1 MRTPSSSRPAG
12 MKTPLDSVAGTI
24 LCGFA
29 LTVLLLVILRAIVS
43 AGAG

>member
-1 MRTPSSSRPAG
+1 

-24 LCGFA
+24 LCGLA

>member
-1 MRTPSSSRPAG
+1 

-24 LCGFA
+24 FCGLA
-29 LTVLLLVILRAIVS
+29 LTALLLVILRVIVS

>member
-1 MRTPSSSRPAG
+1 MRTPFPSRPAG

-24 LCGFA
+24 LCGLA
-29 LTVLLLVILRAIVS
+29 LTALLLVILRAIVS